1 VPAFVFLFT
10 QEPAEAEGT
19 AEVPHDGQA
28 FPGNGKVERQVVLYI
43 VPEVFSFV
51 RCVGVFMPA
60 GKECVAYAGNK
71 QASRV
76 FADVVPVRGDACLF
90 FSVEHP

>member
-1 VPAFVFLFT
+1 MPAFVFLFT

-19 AEVPHDGQA
+19 AEA

-60 GKECVAYAGNK
+60 GKEYVAYAGNK